1 MADDMA
7 VTTRGSAVAAPDR
20 VSDPTLRDDAAAF
33 QRAARTDASRADTGW
48 DASPRGAPPK
58 ARNNG
63 ANARSQTSGAQ
74 RSSPPSGPRVLNDG
88 TGSRFNWRDYIT
100 VKHNTAFLDEKGQ
113 PTDRLRQ
120 LPVEYQDRIR
130 AEALRNRENEQI
142 TERTLDQL
150 SLIPEFRDS
159 IKKAHA
165 IFSAKV
171 AADPELAKESG
182 GKLRVSLSDAE
193 LGFKSG
199 TGTMY
204 LNVRDVASTRYMTA
218 DGPKPFSLQR
228 VLVHELAGHG
238 PDGSITPE
246 KDLNQRKEALTRA
259 LDGVFRY
266 YPELDLKAEYER
278 SHTILGKPVGDL
290 FSAPDSDT
298 FDRNYKNLLDTVE
311 RARRIVPREDLD
323 KLVIRKY
330 PPDERDFEVLNA
342 ALNSLYKA
350 ELDDIIETQDEKP
363 AIEIE
368 NRIMKRYYGEK
379 HDRIRYAAD
388 QEVGK
393 REPFALPPS
402 LADLTYPGIR
412 MNPSKLA
419 PRRGHSNPR

>member
-1 MADDMA
+1 
-7 VTTRGSAVAAPDR
+7 VATDPD
-20 VSDPTLRDDAAAF
+20 
-33 QRAARTDASRADTGW
+33 
-48 DASPRGAPPK
+48 
-58 ARNNG
+58 
-63 ANARSQTSGAQ
+63 
-74 RSSPPSGPRVLNDG
+74 
-88 TGSRFNWRDYIT
+88 
-100 VKHNTAFLDEKGQ
+100 
-113 PTDRLRQ
+113 
-120 LPVEYQDRIR
+120 
-130 AEALRNRENEQI
+130 
-142 TERTLDQL
+142 
-150 SLIPEFRDS
+150 
-159 IKKAHA
+159 
-165 IFSAKV
+165 
-171 AADPELAKESG
+171 LAKESG

-204 LNVRDVASTRYMTA
+204 LNVRDLASTRYMTA

-246 KDLNQRKEALTRA
+246 KDLNQRKEALMKA

-266 YPELDLKAEYER
+266 YPDLKAEYER
-278 SHTILGKPVGDL
+278 SHTIFGKPVGDL

-298 FDRNYKNLLDTVE
+298 FDSKYQNLL
-311 RARRIVPREDLD
+311 RAQRNVPRQDLE
-323 KLVIRKY
+323 KLVIGKY
-330 PPDERDFEVLNA
+330 PPDERDYEVLNA

-350 ELDDIIETQDEKP
+350 ELNDIIETQDEKP

-393 REPFALPPS
+393 GKPFALPPS

-412 MNPSKLA
+412 VNPSRLA